1 MINAHCAQALETIG
15 EWRLVQGRVQAAGMA
30 GPTASENRIG
40 FGTSRGRFG
49 GFVEIR
55 LGTCRDG
62 VLGRR
67 RAVGS
72 DTLEPP
78 DVGAHEGIISRRDRT
93 RNRVLPGG
101 RRNGELQPLNKVV
114 GFEADLPVLIAE
126 AAWRQRTHVR
136 KEAGPKTRQCE
147 RPARFA
153 QSLQYGCRFVDQTS
167 AQRRKRSFAGVG
179 KTQSEEIAKICRRDS
194 DIGGRARYRRCDFQ
208 IGEKD
213 TAVAGIAQARNACQ
227 PSVKGIGAESRIDG
241 SAGEGRKGVTPG
253 GVRHENPGIHVDR
266 RADPKFQA
274 ARPQVAT
281 RTDKTTQEGK
291 GRPRTRARRSGKIGE
306 AAELEIEGHG
316 LIGCRQSH
324 RNLLDVEGAALDLQR
339 PIFGGGLMEGD
350 HDGFA
355 CIPDAVGVAV
365 LLMHRAKPRTRD
377 GDFAIRVRRARMAPS
392 GQVIPRQADPTEGS
406 VGYLRAVVAGIPHAV
421 RVGIQLVGIGDTRA
435 VVPESIREQV
445 KIRVLEAQAPNES
458 CGTFNEIGGGAGE
471 YFPQPVPVD
480 IQAGQGPGERRMGF
494 AVGLPKGGGNFAPR
508 PAELRAQSGQA
519 SVGFQGEK
527 GQGSR
532 LEISGAGSVAPGQSH
547 HQVHGAVAIEIACGN
562 QALPE
567 KVFELR
573 GGGCAGQHAGSVF
586 ERRATGDGTRVFQ
599 RENPHRSGSAGIARG
614 AHGHVAGE
622 TVVIIEVAQA
632 GYRRAKARTRTE
644 TRGFGDMRSEDG
656 FLTAK
661 TDVQN
666 LNRSAVPSKAAR
678 ASEVLLAEGK
688 LGTAV
693 AVQVLE
699 GRQGIRGLVREN
711 PHCGDDF
718 DGMWARGIRRQDQ
731 QPDRSGAPG
740 RVRGR
745 NRQGDRSRPG
755 TVHIGEDG
763 QGASEAIIGP
773 EAMNPQAPFSVG
785 DELGLVDGSVVA
797 QEGQQNAALA
807 IERSR
812 KSDRHIFDAVAVQI
826 PHPSD
831 DTAEFRRILESE
843 LGVHHAVGVLKGLC
857 TDGGRTPTDAC
868 QQEDRCARA
877 SGFSSGQEAEQEKT
891 SSKQG
896 AVRGFGHR
904 DGSLVDGD
912 QGQVGLDRQAVGCD

>member
-1 MINAHCAQALETIG
+1 
-15 EWRLVQGRVQAAGMA
+15 
-30 GPTASENRIG
+30 
-40 FGTSRGRFG
+40 
-49 GFVEIR
+49 
-55 LGTCRDG
+55 
-62 VLGRR
+62 
-67 RAVGS
+67 
-72 DTLEPP
+72 
-78 DVGAHEGIISRRDRT
+78 
-93 RNRVLPGG
+93 
-101 RRNGELQPLNKVV
+101 
-114 GFEADLPVLIAE
+114 
-126 AAWRQRTHVR
+126 
-136 KEAGPKTRQCE
+136 
-147 RPARFA
+147 
-153 QSLQYGCRFVDQTS
+153 
-167 AQRRKRSFAGVG
+167 
-179 KTQSEEIAKICRRDS
+179 
-194 DIGGRARYRRCDFQ
+194 
-208 IGEKD
+208 
-213 TAVAGIAQARNACQ
+213 
-227 PSVKGIGAESRIDG
+227 
-241 SAGEGRKGVTPG
+241 
-253 GVRHENPGIHVDR
+253 
-266 RADPKFQA
+266 
-274 ARPQVAT
+274 
-281 RTDKTTQEGK
+281 
-291 GRPRTRARRSGKIGE
+291 
-306 AAELEIEGHG
+306 
-316 LIGCRQSH
+316 
-324 RNLLDVEGAALDLQR
+324 
-339 PIFGGGLMEGD
+339 
-350 HDGFA
+350 
-355 CIPDAVGVAV
+355 
-365 LLMHRAKPRTRD
+365 
-377 GDFAIRVRRARMAPS
+377 
-392 GQVIPRQADPTEGS
+392 
-406 VGYLRAVVAGIPHAV
+406 
-421 RVGIQLVGIGDTRA
+421 
-435 VVPESIREQV
+435 
-445 KIRVLEAQAPNES
+445 
-458 CGTFNEIGGGAGE
+458 
-471 YFPQPVPVD
+471 
-480 IQAGQGPGERRMGF
+480 MGF
-494 AVGLPKGGGNFAPR
+494 AVGLPKGGGNFAPC

-532 LEISGAGSVAPGQSH
+532 LEIFGAGSVAPGQSH

-567 KVFELR
+567 KVVDLR

-632 GYRRAKARTRTE
+632 GYRRAKARTRSE

-693 AVQVLE
+693 AIQVVE
-699 GRQGIRGLVREN
+699 GRQGMRGLIRGNR
-711 PHCGDDF
+711 HRGDDF
-718 DGMWARGIRRQDQ
+718 DGMWAGGIRRQDQ

-773 EAMNPQAPFSVG
+773 EPQAPFSVG